1 MKLLLILFALLIQ
14 ACLGTDR
21 QRNPEAIY
29 AFVETH
35 INQREHDIR
44 RYDPPPPPE
53 LRDSV
58 GHNGRMKPDSVLYR
72 LKPLRIYINPIVN
85 YDSIIPGGAGIA
97 LGDLPF
103 VEESQNFQLRLDP
116 NRFLKKEGVLLLST
130 EQDVFFSM
138 DKGLLVDEGYGGFV
152 SFQNLYCSRDGQKAY
167 FEFSIFKG
175 SLNAATYAVNGEKQ
189 KDGTWE
195 FKSQLLS
202 IS

>member
-1 MKLLLILFALLIQ
+1 MRPTMKLLLILFALLIQ

-35 INQREHDIR
+35 INPREHDIR

-72 LKPLRIYINPIVN
+72 LKPLGIYINPIVT

-103 VEESQNFQLRLDP
+103 VE
-116 NRFLKKEGVLLLST
+116 
-130 EQDVFFSM
+130 
-138 DKGLLVDEGYGGFV
+138 
-152 SFQNLYCSRDGQKAY
+152 
-167 FEFSIFKG
+167 
-175 SLNAATYAVNGEKQ
+175 
-189 KDGTWE
+189 
-195 FKSQLLS
+195 
-202 IS
+202 